1 MYVPAPIIA
10 QNEAFD
16 QSLFWQT
23 LTNRRM
29 VWQDGW
35 AVRPFYKEGHKYNM
49 KTHWPF
55 GGFFLKP
62 SDEKNGTHEYEDYL
76 KECEEEKQLPEEEL
90 EFHCSKDPKK
100 MTMQESQ
107 EEIGKFLCWNK
118 MTPEERR
125 AELEAQKAATCDTEQ
140 AAGDMPC
147 AIEPESAPDTP
158 QGAVLDEAV
167 DAPPGVD
174 SVPGDV
180 SGDAPESAADTVL
193 DNVPDAAEGYVP
205 DAIGALKA
213 PEKEAVNATA
223 QGVIAPETTTAE
235 TLMQQGAEPTRQA
248 AEPEAEAEGISS
260 PQTPEPIELQ
270 EGCCA
275 VQEAEEAPEVE
286 VVPAEAIVPLVKIGG
301 DAPAEKERWAYASEL
316 IGDAF
321 QHWGN
326 GRVLLDMGTGRGK
339 SEFVIRKMAGWAVDR
354 FLKGNYDN
362 RILMICPLT
371 LLHEDLEKRRRA
383 EYLMVFGDDSEEG
396 WDLYKEVLTVIT
408 YQKLEQLCKGD
419 ASDQRI
425 LQELLDRH
433 RIIIADECH
442 YWSEFS
448 AFNINTH
455 YSLDALLQAEK
466 DHTVVYM
473 STTGRDTWKL
483 LEEKGGP
490 TQSERIYRLPQ
501 YYEYVKAAYFYARH
515 NLVTILRRLPAG
527 EKAIVFM
534 ELGDDLVE
542 MEKIFGDTAAYYC
555 SPFNERYRK
564 KYSDFSVCVKDG
576 QQLKDILFT
585 TKAMGVGIGL
595 KDRGVKHIF
604 IDQWN
609 PLEIAQS
616 LGRKRSLDA
625 DDTCTVY
632 FRDYSLDWYWG
643 TNSGL
648 KRFRGMLLNKYLP
661 AQAYMADEEEF
672 NKYLHSD
679 NPEVIQKKI
688 DKSKILEHNVVTGYH
703 INPLGLQQ
711 VKHDLETLY
720 DIMSSTNYPES
731 FMKYAMFN
739 LHQPIKAYRFKDL
752 EDWLYAHLNQPMD
765 SEEMTEKI
773 MSFGYIEKYQ
783 GREPGQMGL
792 NKFLLCYGVKI
803 ISDRENKRNENR
815 NKTFWILIKQ

>member
-1 MYVPAPIIA
+1 
-10 QNEAFD
+10 
-16 QSLFWQT
+16 
-23 LTNRRM
+23 
-29 VWQDGW
+29 
-35 AVRPFYKEGHKYNM
+35 M

-55 GGFFLKP
+55 GGFFLKLL
-62 SDEKNGTHEYEDYL
+62 DEQNGTHEYEDYL
-76 KECEEEKQLPEEEL
+76 KEREEEEQLPEEEL

-100 MTMQESQ
+100 MTMQESM
-107 EEIGKFLCWNK
+107 EEMDRFLHWNR

-125 AELEAQKAATCDTEQ
+125 AELEEQKAATSTTEQ

-147 AIEPESAPDTP
+147 AMKPESAPDTP

-180 SGDAPESAADTVL
+180 SGNAPESAADTVP
-193 DNVPDAAEGYVP
+193 DNVPDAAEGDVPERAGDTAPDSVQDDDLDTIRDAVPEAAEGNAP
-205 DAIGALKA
+205 DAIGALTE
-213 PEKEAVNATA
+213 PEKRAGNATA
-223 QGVIAPETTTAE
+223 QGVIAPEATAEE

-248 AEPEAEAEGISS
+248 AEAEETSS
-260 PQTPEPIELQ
+260 PQTPKPAELQ
-270 EGCCA
+270 EKCCTG
-275 VQEAEEAPEVE
+275 QEAENAPEVE
-286 VVPAEAIVPLVKIGG
+286 VVPAEAIVPLVQIGG
-301 DAPAEKERWAYASEL
+301 DAPAEKERWVYASEL

-339 SEFVIRKMAGWAVDR
+339 SEFVIRKMAGWAVDQ

-383 EYLMVFGDDSEEG
+383 EYLMVLGDDLEEG

-448 AFNINTH
+448 AFNINTP

-466 DHTVVYM
+466 DHTMVYM
-473 STTGRDTWKL
+473 SATGRDTWKL

-515 NLVTILRRLPAG
+515 NLVTILKRLPAG

-534 ELGDDLVE
+534 ELGDDLAE

-648 KRFRGMLLNKYLP
+648 KKFHGMLLNKYLP
-661 AQAYMADEEEF
+661 AQAYMAGEEEF

-688 DKSKILEHNVVTGYH
+688 DKSKILEHNVVNGYH
-703 INPLGLQQ
+703 INPLGVQQ
-711 VKHDLETLY
+711 VEHDIEMLY

-792 NKFLLCYGVKI
+792 NKFLPCYGVKI
-803 ISDRENKRNENR
+803 ISDRENKRNKNR
-815 NKTFWILIKQ
+815 DKTFWILMRQ

>member
-1 MYVPAPIIA
+1 METKMP
-10 QNEAFD
+10 FD
-16 QSLFWQT
+16 
-23 LTNRRM
+23 
-29 VWQDGW
+29 
-35 AVRPFYKEGHKYNM
+35 
-49 KTHWPF
+49 
-55 GGFFLKP
+55 GFFLKLL
-62 SDEKNGTHEYEDYL
+62 DEQNGTHEYEEYIRNC
-76 KECEEEKQLPEEEL
+76 KENPLTEEEQREWR
-90 EFHCSKDPKK
+90 
-100 MTMQESQ
+100 ESTRAA
-107 EEIGKFLCWNK
+107 I
-118 MTPEERR
+118 
-125 AELEAQKAATCDTEQ
+125 AELEQLNA
-140 AAGDMPC
+140 
-147 AIEPESAPDTP
+147 EP
-158 QGAVLDEAV
+158 
-167 DAPPGVD
+167 
-174 SVPGDV
+174 
-180 SGDAPESAADTVL
+180 
-193 DNVPDAAEGYVP
+193 
-205 DAIGALKA
+205 
-213 PEKEAVNATA
+213 
-223 QGVIAPETTTAE
+223 
-235 TLMQQGAEPTRQA
+235 EPTRQA
-248 AEPEAEAEGISS
+248 AEAEGISS
-260 PQTPEPIELQ
+260 PQTPEPTELQ
-270 EGCCA
+270 EGGCA

-339 SEFVIRKMAGWAVDR
+339 SEFVIRKMAGWAVDQ

-419 ASDQRI
+419 VSDQRI

-473 STTGRDTWKL
+473 SATGRDTWKL

-515 NLVTILRRLPAG
+515 NLVTILKRLPAG

-534 ELGDDLVE
+534 ELGDDLAE

-564 KYSDFSVCVKDG
+564 KYSDLSVCVKDG

-595 KDRGVKHIF
+595 KDRDVKHIF

-661 AQAYMADEEEF
+661 AQAYMAGEEEF

-703 INPLGLQQ
+703 INPLGVQQ
-711 VKHDLETLY
+711 VEHDIEMLY

-792 NKFLLCYGVKI
+792 NKFLTCYGVKI
-803 ISDRENKRNENR
+803 ISNRENKRNKNR
-815 NKTFWILIKQ
+815 DKTFWILIKQ

>member
-1 MYVPAPIIA
+1 
-10 QNEAFD
+10 
-16 QSLFWQT
+16 
-23 LTNRRM
+23 
-29 VWQDGW
+29 
-35 AVRPFYKEGHKYNM
+35 M

-55 GGFFLKP
+55 GVFFLKL

-107 EEIGKFLCWNK
+107 EEIGKFLRWNK

-147 AIEPESAPDTP
+147 AIESESAPDTP

-167 DAPPGVD
+167 DAPPGV
-174 SVPGDV
+174 V
-180 SGDAPESAADTVL
+180 SGDAPKSAADTVL

-205 DAIGALKA
+205 ERAGDTVPDSEQDDDLDTIGDDVPEAAEENAPDAIGALTA
-213 PEKEAVNATA
+213 PEA
-223 QGVIAPETTTAE
+223 TTAE
-235 TLMQQGAEPTRQA
+235 TLMQQESEPTRQA
-248 AEPEAEAEGISS
+248 AEPEAEEV
-260 PQTPEPIELQ
+260 PEM
-270 EGCCA
+270 
-275 VQEAEEAPEVE
+275 E
-286 VVPAEAIVPLVKIGG
+286 VVPAEAIVPLVQIGE

-339 SEFVIRKMAGWAVDR
+339 SEFVIRKMAGWAVDQ

-473 STTGRDTWKL
+473 SATGRDTWKL

-515 NLVTILRRLPAG
+515 NLVTILKRLPAG

-534 ELGDDLVE
+534 ELGDDLAE

-564 KYSDFSVCVKDG
+564 KYSDLSVCVKDG
-576 QQLKDILFT
+576 QQLKNILFT

-661 AQAYMADEEEF
+661 AQAYMAGEEEF
-672 NKYLHSD
+672 NKYLHSE

-703 INPLGLQQ
+703 INPLGFQQ
-711 VKHDLETLY
+711 VGHDLEMLY

-731 FMKYAMFN
+731 FMKYAMLN

-803 ISDRENKRNENR
+803 ISDRENKRNKNR
-815 NKTFWILIKQ
+815 DKTFWILIKQ

>member
-1 MYVPAPIIA
+1 
-10 QNEAFD
+10 
-16 QSLFWQT
+16 
-23 LTNRRM
+23 
-29 VWQDGW
+29 
-35 AVRPFYKEGHKYNM
+35 M

-55 GGFFLKP
+55 GGFFLKL

-107 EEIGKFLCWNK
+107 EEIGKFLRWNK

-167 DAPPGVD
+167 DAPPGV
-174 SVPGDV
+174 V

-205 DAIGALKA
+205 ERAGDTVPDSEQDDDLDTIGDDVPEAAEENAPDAIGALTA
-213 PEKEAVNATA
+213 PEA
-223 QGVIAPETTTAE
+223 TTAE
-235 TLMQQGAEPTRQA
+235 TLMQQESEPTRQA
-248 AEPEAEAEGISS
+248 AEPEAEEV
-260 PQTPEPIELQ
+260 PEM
-270 EGCCA
+270 
-275 VQEAEEAPEVE
+275 E
-286 VVPAEAIVPLVKIGG
+286 VVPAEAIVPLVQIGG

-339 SEFVIRKMAGWAVDR
+339 SEFVIRKMAGWAVDQ
-354 FLKGNYDN
+354 FLKGNYDY

-419 ASDQRI
+419 VSDQRI

-448 AFNINTH
+448 VFNINTH

-473 STTGRDTWKL
+473 SATGRDTWKL

-490 TQSERIYRLPQ
+490 TQSECIYRLPQ

-515 NLVTILRRLPAG
+515 NLVTILKSLPAG

-534 ELGDDLVE
+534 ELGDDLAE

-661 AQAYMADEEEF
+661 AQAYMAGEEEF

-679 NPEVIQKKI
+679 YPEVIQKKI

-711 VKHDLETLY
+711 VGHDLETLY
-720 DIMSSTNYPES
+720 DIMSSANYPES

-815 NKTFWILIKQ
+815 DKTFWILIKQ

>member
-1 MYVPAPIIA
+1 
-10 QNEAFD
+10 
-16 QSLFWQT
+16 
-23 LTNRRM
+23 
-29 VWQDGW
+29 
-35 AVRPFYKEGHKYNM
+35 M

-76 KECEEEKQLPEEEL
+76 KECEEEKQLPEEDL

-107 EEIGKFLCWNK
+107 EEIGKFLRWNK
-118 MTPEERR
+118 MTSEERR

-147 AIEPESAPDTP
+147 AIEPESASDTP

-193 DNVPDAAEGYVP
+193 DNVPDATEGYVP
-205 DAIGALKA
+205 DTIGALKA

-260 PQTPEPIELQ
+260 PQTPEPTELQ

-286 VVPAEAIVPLVKIGG
+286 VVPAEAIVPLGQIGG
-301 DAPAEKERWAYASEL
+301 DAPVEEERWAYASEL

-339 SEFVIRKMAGWAVDR
+339 SEFVIRKMAGWAVDQ

-419 ASDQRI
+419 VSDQRI

-473 STTGRDTWKL
+473 SATGRDTWKL

-515 NLVTILRRLPAG
+515 NLVTILKRLPTG

-534 ELGDDLVE
+534 ELGDDLAEIQVCDPALQPTNRTADGLHQAIGGANIPVQVAEKSFHSTLFHLVCGGTE
-542 MEKIFGDTAAYYC
+542 MHG
-555 SPFNERYRK
+555 RY
-564 KYSDFSVCVKDG
+564 
-576 QQLKDILFT
+576 L
-585 TKAMGVGIGL
+585 
-595 KDRGVKHIF
+595 
-604 IDQWN
+604 
-609 PLEIAQS
+609 
-616 LGRKRSLDA
+616 LDA
-625 DDTCTVY
+625 LSLKGAQVNTFRAASRFQIAVGNGLPAMPPDLGILLVVPVHRVFLVTLPVAGSEPDALTVLVKVVHLSG
-632 FRDYSLDWYWG
+632 FREPLAVFIYCPERQQNVSVWVSISLVVDGKVGNHPFGNKLLLTKLFYHG
-643 TNSGL
+643 QILLLRHLHRERQHDAPGKLGVPLVLHSFYGVPEGRPVCISGRRMGRQHDLGVDKLFLLVVEFRFLVVLAEQPFAALVSGPGNSGL
-648 KRFRGMLLNKYLP
+648 PLAALDDGDFEMRTRNRHHPQTKRP
-661 AQAYMADEEEF
+661 
-672 NKYLHSD
+672 
-679 NPEVIQKKI
+679 P
-688 DKSKILEHNVVTGYH
+688 SKIALDERSGIVFGFARR
-703 INPLGLQQ
+703 LG
-711 VKHDLETLY
+711 
-720 DIMSSTNYPES
+720 
-731 FMKYAMFN
+731 
-739 LHQPIKAYRFKDL
+739 
-752 EDWLYAHLNQPMD
+752 
-765 SEEMTEKI
+765 TECHALR
-773 MSFGYIEKYQ
+773 S
-783 GREPGQMGL
+783 
-792 NKFLLCYGVKI
+792 
-803 ISDRENKRNENR
+803 
-815 NKTFWILIKQ
+815 

>member
-1 MYVPAPIIA
+1 
-10 QNEAFD
+10 
-16 QSLFWQT
+16 
-23 LTNRRM
+23 
-29 VWQDGW
+29 
-35 AVRPFYKEGHKYNM
+35 M

-55 GGFFLKP
+55 GVFFLKL
-62 SDEKNGTHEYEDYL
+62 SDEQNGTHEYEDYL
-76 KECEEEKQLPEEEL
+76 KECEGEKQVPEEEL
-90 EFHCSKDPKK
+90 EFHYSKDPKK
-100 MTMQESQ
+100 MTMQESLD
-107 EEIGKFLCWNK
+107 EMGRFLRWNR
-118 MTPEERR
+118 MSPEKRR
-125 AELEAQKAATCDTEQ
+125 AELEAQKAATRATEQ
-140 AAGDMPC
+140 AARDMPC
-147 AIEPESAPDTP
+147 TMEPESAPDIP
-158 QGAVLDEAV
+158 QGTVLDEV
-167 DAPPGVD
+167 LDNPPGVD
-174 SVPGDV
+174 RVLDGV
-180 SGDAPESAADTVL
+180 SGDTPERAMDTAPDS
-193 DNVPDAAEGYVP
+193 VPDDGLDTTGEAVP
-205 DAIGALKA
+205 DAIGTLTAL
-213 PEKEAVNATA
+213 
-223 QGVIAPETTTAE
+223 E
-235 TLMQQGAEPTRQA
+235 TLMQQEVETTRQVAEPEAPEMEVTAAKEMSIPQMPEPAELQEECCTRQA
-248 AEPEAEAEGISS
+248 AAD
-260 PQTPEPIELQ
+260 TP
-270 EGCCA
+270 
-275 VQEAEEAPEVE
+275 E
-286 VVPAEAIVPLVKIGG
+286 VVPAEAIVPLGQIGG

-326 GRVLLDMGTGRGK
+326 GRVLLDMGTGCGK
-339 SEFVIRKMAGWAVDR
+339 SEFVIRKMAGWAVDQ
-354 FLKGNYDN
+354 FLEGNYDN
-362 RILMICPLT
+362 RILMLCPLT

-383 EYLMVFGDDSEEG
+383 EYLMVFGDDLEER
-396 WDLYKEVLTVIT
+396 WDLYKEVLTVMT

-419 ASDQRI
+419 VSNQRI
-425 LQELLDRH
+425 LQELLNRH
-433 RIIIADECH
+433 RMIIADECH

-455 YSLDALLQAEK
+455 YSLDTLLQAEK
-466 DHTVVYM
+466 DHTVIYM
-473 STTGRDTWKL
+473 SATGRDTWKL

-515 NLVTILRRLPAG
+515 NLVTMLKRLPAG
-527 EKAIVFM
+527 EKAIVFV
-534 ELGDDLVE
+534 ELGDDLAE

-564 KYSDFSVCVKDG
+564 KYSDLSVCVKDG

-648 KRFRGMLLNKYLP
+648 KKFRGMLLNKYLP
-661 AQAYMADEEEF
+661 AQAYMAGEEEF
-672 NKYLHSD
+672 DKYLHSD

-688 DKSKILEHNVVTGYH
+688 DQSKILEHNVVTGYH
-703 INPLGLQQ
+703 INPLGFQQ
-711 VKHDLETLY
+711 VKHDLEILD

-792 NKFLLCYGVKI
+792 NRFLLGYGVKI
-803 ISDRENKRNENR
+803 VSGRENKRNENR
-815 NKTFWILIKQ
+815 DKTFWILIKQ

>member
-1 MYVPAPIIA
+1 
-10 QNEAFD
+10 
-16 QSLFWQT
+16 
-23 LTNRRM
+23 
-29 VWQDGW
+29 
-35 AVRPFYKEGHKYNM
+35 M

-55 GGFFLKP
+55 GGFFLKL
-62 SDEKNGTHEYEDYL
+62 SDEKNGTHEYEGYL
-76 KECEEEKQLPEEEL
+76 KEREGEKQMPEEEL
-90 EFHCSKDPKK
+90 EFHYSKDPKK
-100 MTMQESQ
+100 MTMQESLD
-107 EEIGKFLCWNK
+107 EIGRFLRWNK
-118 MTPEERR
+118 MSPEERR
-125 AELEAQKAATCDTEQ
+125 AELEAQKAATRATEQ
-140 AAGDMPC
+140 AAGDRPC
-147 AIEPESAPDTP
+147 TMEPESAPDIP
-158 QGAVLDEAV
+158 QGAVLDEV
-167 DAPPGVD
+167 LDNPPGVD
-174 SVPGDV
+174 RVLDGV
-180 SGDAPESAADTVL
+180 SGDAPEKAMDTAPDSVPDDSSDITEEAVPEAAEG
-193 DNVPDAAEGYVP
+193 NVPDE
-205 DAIGALKA
+205 IGTLTAL
-213 PEKEAVNATA
+213 
-223 QGVIAPETTTAE
+223 E
-235 TLMQQGAEPTRQA
+235 TLMQQETETTRQ
-248 AEPEAEAEGISS
+248 
-260 PQTPEPIELQ
+260 
-270 EGCCA
+270 
-275 VQEAEEAPEVE
+275 VAEEVPEVE
-286 VVPAEAIVPLVKIGG
+286 VVPAEAIVPLGQIGG

-326 GRVLLDMGTGRGK
+326 GRVLLDMGTGCGK
-339 SEFVIRKMAGWAVDR
+339 SEFVIRKMAGWAVDQ
-354 FLKGNYDN
+354 FMDGNYDN
-362 RILMICPLT
+362 RILMLCPLT

-383 EYLMVFGDDSEEG
+383 EYLMVFGDDLEER
-396 WDLYKEVLTVIT
+396 WDLYKEVLTVMT
-408 YQKLEQLCKGD
+408 YQKLEQFCKGD
-419 ASDQRI
+419 VSNQRI
-425 LQELLDRH
+425 LQELLNRH
-433 RIIIADECH
+433 RMIIADECH

-455 YSLDALLQAEK
+455 YSLDTLLQAEK
-466 DHTVVYM
+466 DHTVIYM
-473 STTGRDTWKL
+473 SATGRDTWQL

-515 NLVTILRRLPAG
+515 NLVTMLKRLPAG
-527 EKAIVFM
+527 EKAIVFV
-534 ELGDDLVE
+534 ELGDDLAE

-564 KYSDFSVCVKDG
+564 KYSDLSVCVKDG

-648 KRFRGMLLNKYLP
+648 KKFRGMLLNKYLP
-661 AQAYMADEEEF
+661 AQAYMEGEEEF
-672 NKYLHSD
+672 DKYLHSD

-688 DKSKILEHNVVTGYH
+688 DQSKILEHNVVTGYH
-703 INPLGLQQ
+703 INPLGFQQ
-711 VKHDLETLY
+711 VKHDLEILD
-720 DIMSSTNYPES
+720 DIMSATNYPES

-783 GREPGQMGL
+783 RREPGQMGL
-792 NKFLLCYGVKI
+792 NRFLLGYGVKI
-803 ISDRENKRNENR
+803 VSGRENKRNENR
-815 NKTFWILIKQ
+815 DKTFWILIKQ

>member
-1 MYVPAPIIA
+1 
-10 QNEAFD
+10 
-16 QSLFWQT
+16 
-23 LTNRRM
+23 
-29 VWQDGW
+29 
-35 AVRPFYKEGHKYNM
+35 M

-100 MTMQESQ
+100 MTMQESL
-107 EEIGKFLCWNK
+107 EEVDRFLCWNK

-125 AELEAQKAATCDTEQ
+125 AELEAQKAATRATEQ

-147 AIEPESAPDTP
+147 AMEPESAPDTP

-167 DAPPGVD
+167 DAPPDVD

-180 SGDAPESAADTVL
+180 SGDAPESAADTVS
-193 DNVPDAAEGYVP
+193 DNVPDATEGYVPDAAEGDVPERAGDTAPDSVQDDDLDTIRETAPDAAKGNAP
-205 DAIGALKA
+205 DAIGALTA
-213 PEKEAVNATA
+213 QEKEVVDATA
-223 QGVIAPETTTAE
+223 QGVIAPEATAAE

-248 AEPEAEAEGISS
+248 AELEAEAEGTSS
-260 PQTPEPIELQ
+260 PQTPKPAEPQ
-270 EGCCA
+270 EGCCTG
-275 VQEAEEAPEVE
+275 QEAEKAPEVE
-286 VVPAEAIVPLVKIGG
+286 VVPAEAIVTLVQTGE
-301 DAPAEKERWAYASEL
+301 DAPAEKEQWVYASEL

-339 SEFVIRKMAGWAVDR
+339 SEFVIRKMAGWAVDQ

-466 DHTVVYM
+466 DHTMVYM
-473 STTGRDTWKL
+473 SATGRDTWKL

-490 TQSERIYRLPQ
+490 TQFERIYRLPQ

-515 NLVTILRRLPAG
+515 NLVTILKRLPAG

-534 ELGDDLVE
+534 ELGDDLAE

-564 KYSDFSVCVKDG
+564 KYSDLSVCVKDG

-616 LGRKRSLDA
+616 LGRKRSLDT

-648 KRFRGMLLNKYLP
+648 KKFHGMLLNKYLP
-661 AQAYMADEEEF
+661 AQAYMAGEEEF

-688 DKSKILEHNVVTGYH
+688 DKSKILEHNVVNGYH

-711 VKHDLETLY
+711 VGHDLEMLY

-773 MSFGYIEKYQ
+773 MSFGYIERYH
-783 GREPGQMGL
+783 GREPGQAGL
-792 NKFLLCYGVKI
+792 NKFLPCYGVKI

-815 NKTFWILIKQ
+815 DKTFWILIKQ

>member
-1 MYVPAPIIA
+1 MSD
-10 QNEAFD
+10 E
-16 QSLFWQT
+16 
-23 LTNRRM
+23 
-29 VWQDGW
+29 
-35 AVRPFYKEGHKYNM
+35 
-49 KTHWPF
+49 KTRWPF
-55 GGFFLKP
+55 GGFFLKL
-62 SDEKNGTHEYEDYL
+62 SDEQNGTHEYEDYP
-76 KECEEEKQLPEEEL
+76 KECEGEKQMPEEEL
-90 EFHCSKDPKK
+90 EFHYSKDPKK
-100 MTMQESQ
+100 MTMRESLD
-107 EEIGKFLCWNK
+107 EIGRFLRWNR
-118 MTPEERR
+118 MSPEERR
-125 AELEAQKAATCDTEQ
+125 AELEAQKAATRATEQ
-140 AAGDMPC
+140 AARDMPC
-147 AIEPESAPDTP
+147 TMEPESAPDIP
-158 QGAVLDEAV
+158 QGTVLDEV
-167 DAPPGVD
+167 LDNPPGVD
-174 SVPGDV
+174 RVLDGV
-180 SGDAPESAADTVL
+180 SGDTPERAMDTAPDSVPDDGPDTTEEAVPEAAEG
-193 DNVPDAAEGYVP
+193 NVPDE
-205 DAIGALKA
+205 IGAL
-213 PEKEAVNATA
+213 TA
-223 QGVIAPETTTAE
+223 LE
-235 TLMQQGAEPTRQA
+235 TLMQQEAETTRQV
-248 AEPEAEAEGISS
+248 AEPEA
-260 PQTPEPIELQ
+260 
-270 EGCCA
+270 
-275 VQEAEEAPEVE
+275 PEV
-286 VVPAEAIVPLVKIGG
+286 VLTEAIVPLGQIGG

-326 GRVLLDMGTGRGK
+326 GRVLLDMGTGCGK
-339 SEFVIRKMAGWAVDR
+339 SEFVIRKMAGWAVDQ
-354 FLKGNYDN
+354 FLDGNYDN
-362 RILMICPLT
+362 RILMLCPLT

-383 EYLMVFGDDSEEG
+383 EYLMVFGDDLEER
-396 WDLYKEVLTVIT
+396 WDLYKEVLTVMT

-419 ASDQRI
+419 VSNQRI
-425 LQELLDRH
+425 LQELLNRH

-455 YSLDALLQAEK
+455 YSLDTLLQAEK
-466 DHTVVYM
+466 DHTVIYM
-473 STTGRDTWKL
+473 SATGRDTWQL

-515 NLVTILRRLPAG
+515 NLVTMLKRLPAG
-527 EKAIVFM
+527 EKAIVFV
-534 ELGDDLVE
+534 ELGDDLAE
-542 MEKIFGDTAAYYC
+542 MKKIFGDTAAYYC

-564 KYSDFSVCVKDG
+564 KYSDLSVCVKDG

-648 KRFRGMLLNKYLP
+648 KKFRGMLLNKYLP
-661 AQAYMADEEEF
+661 AQAYMAGEEEF
-672 NKYLHSD
+672 DKYLHSD
-679 NPEVIQKKI
+679 NPEMIQKKI
-688 DKSKILEHNVVTGYH
+688 NQSKILEHNVVTGYH
-703 INPLGLQQ
+703 INPLGFQQ
-711 VKHDLETLY
+711 VKHDLEILY

-739 LHQPIKAYRFKDL
+739 LHQPIRVYRFKDL

-792 NKFLLCYGVKI
+792 NRFLLGYGVKI
-803 ISDRENKRNENR
+803 VSGRENKRNENR
-815 NKTFWILIKQ
+815 DKTFWILIKQ

>member
-1 MYVPAPIIA
+1 MS
-10 QNEAFD
+10 D
-16 QSLFWQT
+16 
-23 LTNRRM
+23 
-29 VWQDGW
+29 
-35 AVRPFYKEGHKYNM
+35 K

-55 GGFFLKP
+55 DGFYLKLL
-62 SDEKNGTHEYEDYL
+62 DEQNGTHEYEDYL
-76 KECEEEKQLPEEEL
+76 KEREGEEQLPEEEL

-100 MTMQESQ
+100 MTMQESM
-107 EEIGKFLCWNK
+107 EEMDRFLRWNK

-125 AELEAQKAATCDTEQ
+125 AELEVQKAATRATEQ

-147 AIEPESAPDTP
+147 AMEPESAPDTL
-158 QGAVLDEAV
+158 QDAVLDEAL
-167 DAPPGVD
+167 DTP
-174 SVPGDV
+174 PGDV
-180 SGDAPESAADTVL
+180 SGDAPESTADTVP
-193 DNVPDAAEGYVP
+193 DNVPDAAEEYVPERAGDTVPDSEQDDDLDTIGDAVPEAAEENAP
-205 DAIGALKA
+205 DAIGALTA
-213 PEKEAVNATA
+213 QEKEAVDATA
-223 QGVIAPETTTAE
+223 QGVIAPEATAAE
-235 TLMQQGAEPTRQA
+235 TLIQQGAEPTRQ
-248 AEPEAEAEGISS
+248 EAEAEGISS
-260 PQTPEPIELQ
+260 SQTPEPAELQ

-275 VQEAEEAPEVE
+275 VQEAEEVPEVE
-286 VVPAEAIVPLVKIGG
+286 VVPAEAIAPLGQTGG
-301 DAPAEKERWAYASEL
+301 DTPAEKEQWVYASEL

-321 QHWGN
+321 QHWEN

-339 SEFVIRKMAGWAVDR
+339 SEFVIRKMAGWAVDQ

-466 DHTVVYM
+466 DHTMVYM
-473 STTGRDTWKL
+473 SATGRDTWKL
-483 LEEKGGP
+483 LEEKGSP

-515 NLVTILRRLPAG
+515 NLVTILKRLPAG

-534 ELGDDLVE
+534 ELGDDLAE

-648 KRFRGMLLNKYLP
+648 KKFHGMLLNKYLP
-661 AQAYMADEEEF
+661 AQAYMAGEEEF

-711 VKHDLETLY
+711 VGHDLETLY

-792 NKFLLCYGVKI
+792 NKFLPCYGVKI

-815 NKTFWILIKQ
+815 DKTFWILIKQ

>member
-1 MYVPAPIIA
+1 MSD
-10 QNEAFD
+10 E
-16 QSLFWQT
+16 
-23 LTNRRM
+23 
-29 VWQDGW
+29 
-35 AVRPFYKEGHKYNM
+35 
-49 KTHWPF
+49 KTRWPF
-55 GGFFLKP
+55 SGFFLKL
-62 SDEKNGTHEYEDYL
+62 SDEQNGTHEYEDYL
-76 KECEEEKQLPEEEL
+76 KECEGEKQMPEEEL
-90 EFHCSKDPKK
+90 EFHYSKDPKK
-100 MTMQESQ
+100 MTMQESL
-107 EEIGKFLCWNK
+107 EEMGRLLRWNR
-118 MTPEERR
+118 MSPEERR
-125 AELEAQKAATCDTEQ
+125 AELEAQKAATRATEQ
-140 AAGDMPC
+140 AAGDIPC
-147 AIEPESAPDTP
+147 AMEPESTPDIP
-158 QGAVLDEAV
+158 QGTVLDEV
-167 DAPPGVD
+167 LDNPPGVD
-174 SVPGDV
+174 SVLDGV
-180 SGDAPESAADTVL
+180 SGDAPEKAMDTAPDSVPDDGSDITEEAVPEAAEG
-193 DNVPDAAEGYVP
+193 NVPDE
-205 DAIGALKA
+205 IGTLTAL
-213 PEKEAVNATA
+213 
-223 QGVIAPETTTAE
+223 E
-235 TLMQQGAEPTRQA
+235 TLMQQEVETTRQA
-248 AEPEAEAEGISS
+248 AEPETEAEGISS
-260 PQTPEPIELQ
+260 LKTPEPAELQ
-270 EGCCA
+270 EGCCTG
-275 VQEAEEAPEVE
+275 QEAEEALEVE
-286 VVPAEAIVPLVKIGG
+286 VVPAEAIVPLGQIGG
-301 DAPAEKERWAYASEL
+301 DAPAEKERWVYASEL

-326 GRVLLDMGTGRGK
+326 GRVLLDMGTGCGK
-339 SEFVIRKMAGWAVDR
+339 SEFVIRKMAGWAVDQ
-354 FLKGNYDN
+354 FLEGNYDN
-362 RILMICPLT
+362 RILMLCPLT

-383 EYLMVFGDDSEEG
+383 EYLMVFGDDLEER
-396 WDLYKEVLTVIT
+396 WDLYKEVLTVMT

-419 ASDQRI
+419 VSNQRI

-433 RIIIADECH
+433 RTIIADECH

-455 YSLDALLQAEK
+455 YSLDTLLQAEK
-466 DHTVVYM
+466 DHTVIYM
-473 STTGRDTWKL
+473 SATGRDTWQL

-515 NLVTILRRLPAG
+515 NLVTMLKRLPAG
-527 EKAIVFM
+527 EKAIVFV
-534 ELGDDLVE
+534 ELGDDLAE

-564 KYSDFSVCVKDG
+564 KYSDLSVCVKDG

-648 KRFRGMLLNKYLP
+648 KKFRGMLLNKYLP
-661 AQAYMADEEEF
+661 AQAYMAGEEEF
-672 NKYLHSD
+672 DKYLHSD

-688 DKSKILEHNVVTGYH
+688 DQSKILEHNVVTGYH
-703 INPLGLQQ
+703 INPLGFQQ
-711 VKHDLETLY
+711 VKHDLEILY

-739 LHQPIKAYRFKDL
+739 LHQPIRAYRFKDL

-783 GREPGQMGL
+783 GREPGQIGL
-792 NKFLLCYGVKI
+792 NRFLLGYGVKI
-803 ISDRENKRNENR
+803 VSDRENKRNENR
-815 NKTFWILIKQ
+815 DKTFWILIKQ

>member
-1 MYVPAPIIA
+1 MS
-10 QNEAFD
+10 D
-16 QSLFWQT
+16 
-23 LTNRRM
+23 
-29 VWQDGW
+29 
-35 AVRPFYKEGHKYNM
+35 K
-49 KTHWPF
+49 KTRWPF
-55 GGFFLKP
+55 GGFFLKLL
-62 SDEKNGTHEYEDYL
+62 DEQNGTHEYEDYL
-76 KECEEEKQLPEEEL
+76 KEREGEEQLPEEEL

-100 MTMQESQ
+100 MTMQESL
-107 EEIGKFLCWNK
+107 EEVDKFLHWNR

-125 AELEAQKAATCDTEQ
+125 AELEAQKAATRATEQ

-147 AIEPESAPDTP
+147 AMEPKSAPDTP
-158 QGAVLDEAV
+158 QDAVLDEAV

-174 SVPGDV
+174 SMQGDV
-180 SGDAPESAADTVL
+180 SGDASESAADTVP
-193 DNVPDAAEGYVP
+193 DNVPDATEGYVPERAGDTVPDSVQDDDLDTTRETAPDTAEGNVP
-205 DAIGALKA
+205 DAIGALTA

-223 QGVIAPETTTAE
+223 QGVIAPEATAAE
-235 TLMQQGAEPTRQA
+235 TLMQQGAEPTRQ
-248 AEPEAEAEGISS
+248 EAEAYGTSS
-260 PQTPEPIELQ
+260 PQTSEPTELQ
-270 EGCCA
+270 EGCCT
-275 VQEAEEAPEVE
+275 VQEAEEVPEVE
-286 VVPAEAIVPLVKIGG
+286 VVPAEAIVPLEQIGG

-321 QHWGN
+321 QHWEN

-339 SEFVIRKMAGWAVDR
+339 SEFVIRKMAGWAVDQ

-466 DHTVVYM
+466 DHTMVYM
-473 STTGRDTWKL
+473 SATGRDTWKL

-515 NLVTILRRLPAG
+515 NLVTILKRLPAG

-534 ELGDDLVE
+534 ELGDDLAE

-564 KYSDFSVCVKDG
+564 KYSDLSVCVKDG

-648 KRFRGMLLNKYLP
+648 KKFHGMLLNKYLP
-661 AQAYMADEEEF
+661 AQAYMAGEEEF

-688 DKSKILEHNVVTGYH
+688 DKSKILEHNVVNGYH
-703 INPLGLQQ
+703 INPLGVQQ
-711 VKHDLETLY
+711 VEHDIEMLY

-792 NKFLLCYGVKI
+792 NKFLPCYGVKI
-803 ISDRENKRNENR
+803 ISDRENKRNKNR
-815 NKTFWILIKQ
+815 DKTFWILMRQ

>member
-1 MYVPAPIIA
+1 MAGLCA
-10 QNEAFD
+10 
-16 QSLFWQT
+16 L
-23 LTNRRM
+23 
-29 VWQDGW
+29 
-35 AVRPFYKEGHKYNM
+35 FYKEGHKYNM

-55 GGFFLKP
+55 GGFFLKL

-107 EEIGKFLCWNK
+107 EEIGKFLRWNK

-167 DAPPGVD
+167 DAPPGV
-174 SVPGDV
+174 V

-193 DNVPDAAEGYVP
+193 DNVPDATEGYVP

-248 AEPEAEAEGISS
+248 AEPESEAEGISS
-260 PQTPEPIELQ
+260 PQTPEPTELQ

-321 QHWGN
+321 QHWGD

-339 SEFVIRKMAGWAVDR
+339 SEFVIRKMAGWAVDQ

-419 ASDQRI
+419 VSDQRI

-473 STTGRDTWKL
+473 SATGRDTWEL

-515 NLVTILRRLPAG
+515 NLVTILKRLPAG

-534 ELGDDLVE
+534 ELGDDLAE

-564 KYSDFSVCVKDG
+564 KYSDLSVCVKDG
-576 QQLKDILFT
+576 QQLKNILFT

-661 AQAYMADEEEF
+661 AQAYMA
-672 NKYLHSD
+672 
-679 NPEVIQKKI
+679 
-688 DKSKILEHNVVTGYH
+688 G
-703 INPLGLQQ
+703 
-711 VKHDLETLY
+711 
-720 DIMSSTNYPES
+720 
-731 FMKYAMFN
+731 
-739 LHQPIKAYRFKDL
+739 
-752 EDWLYAHLNQPMD
+752 
-765 SEEMTEKI
+765 
-773 MSFGYIEKYQ
+773 
-783 GREPGQMGL
+783 
-792 NKFLLCYGVKI
+792 
-803 ISDRENKRNENR
+803 
-815 NKTFWILIKQ
+815 

>member
-1 MYVPAPIIA
+1 MS
-10 QNEAFD
+10 D
-16 QSLFWQT
+16 
-23 LTNRRM
+23 
-29 VWQDGW
+29 
-35 AVRPFYKEGHKYNM
+35 K

-55 GGFFLKP
+55 GGFFLKLL
-62 SDEKNGTHEYEDYL
+62 DEQNGTHEYEDYL
-76 KECEEEKQLPEEEL
+76 KEREGEEQLPEEEL
-90 EFHCSKDPKK
+90 EFHCSKDLKK
-100 MTMQESQ
+100 MTMQESL
-107 EEIGKFLCWNK
+107 EEVDKFLRWNK
-118 MTPEERR
+118 MTPEERW
-125 AELEAQKAATCDTEQ
+125 AELEAQKAATCATEQ

-147 AIEPESAPDTP
+147 TMEPESAPDTL
-158 QGAVLDEAV
+158 QDAVLDETLNT
-167 DAPPGVD
+167 PP
-174 SVPGDV
+174 SDV
-180 SGDAPESAADTVL
+180 SGDAPESAADTVP
-193 DNVPDAAEGYVP
+193 DNVPDATEGYVPDAAEGDVPERAGDTAPGSVQDDDLDTIRDAMPEVAEGNAP
-205 DAIGALKA
+205 DAIGALTE
-213 PEKEAVNATA
+213 PEKRAWNATA
-223 QGVIAPETTTAE
+223 QGVIAPEATAAE
-235 TLMQQGAEPTRQA
+235 TLIQQGAEPTRQA
-248 AEPEAEAEGISS
+248 AEAEGTSS
-260 PQTPEPIELQ
+260 PQTPEPAELQ
-270 EGCCA
+270 EKCCT
-275 VQEAEEAPEVE
+275 VQEAEEVPEVE
-286 VVPAEAIVPLVKIGG
+286 VVPAEAIVPLVQIGG
-301 DAPAEKERWAYASEL
+301 DAPAEKERWVYASEL

-339 SEFVIRKMAGWAVDR
+339 SEFVIRKMAGWAVDQ

-466 DHTVVYM
+466 DHTMVYM
-473 STTGRDTWKL
+473 SATGRDTWKL
-483 LEEKGGP
+483 LEEKGDP

-515 NLVTILRRLPAG
+515 NLVTILKRLPAG

-534 ELGDDLVE
+534 ELGDDLAE

-564 KYSDFSVCVKDG
+564 KYSDLSVYVKDG

-648 KRFRGMLLNKYLP
+648 KKFHGMLLNKYLP
-661 AQAYMADEEEF
+661 AQAYMAGEEEF

-688 DKSKILEHNVVTGYH
+688 DKSKILEHNVVNGYH
-703 INPLGLQQ
+703 INPLGIQQ
-711 VKHDLETLY
+711 VEHDIEMLY

-765 SEEMTEKI
+765 SEKMTEKI

-792 NKFLLCYGVKI
+792 NKFLPCYGVKI
-803 ISDRENKRNENR
+803 ISDRENKRNKNR
-815 NKTFWILIKQ
+815 DKTFWILMRQ

>member
-1 MYVPAPIIA
+1 MSD
-10 QNEAFD
+10 E
-16 QSLFWQT
+16 
-23 LTNRRM
+23 
-29 VWQDGW
+29 
-35 AVRPFYKEGHKYNM
+35 

-55 GGFFLKP
+55 GGFFLKL

-76 KECEEEKQLPEEEL
+76 KKCEGKKQVPEEEL
-90 EFHCSKDPKK
+90 EFHYSKDPKK
-100 MTMQESQ
+100 MTMQESL
-107 EEIGKFLCWNK
+107 EEVGRLLRWNR
-118 MTPEERR
+118 MSPEERR
-125 AELEAQKAATCDTEQ
+125 AELEAQKTATRATEQ
-140 AAGDMPC
+140 AARDMPC
-147 AIEPESAPDTP
+147 TMEPESAPDIP
-158 QGAVLDEAV
+158 QGAVLDEV
-167 DAPPGVD
+167 LDNPPGVD
-174 SVPGDV
+174 SVLDGV
-180 SGDAPESAADTVL
+180 SGDTPERVMDTAPDSVPDDGPDITEEAVPEAAEG
-193 DNVPDAAEGYVP
+193 NVPDE
-205 DAIGALKA
+205 ISTLTAL
-213 PEKEAVNATA
+213 V
-223 QGVIAPETTTAE
+223 
-235 TLMQQGAEPTRQA
+235 TLMQQGAETTRQA
-248 AEPEAEAEGISS
+248 AEPETEADEISS
-260 PQTPEPIELQ
+260 PKTPETAEPQ
-270 EGCCA
+270 EKCCA
-275 VQEAEEAPEVE
+275 VQEAEEASEVE
-286 VVPAEAIVPLVKIGG
+286 VVPAEAIVPLGQVGG
-301 DAPAEKERWAYASEL
+301 DAPAEKELWVYASEL

-326 GRVLLDMGTGRGK
+326 GRVLLDMGAGCGK
-339 SEFVIRKMAGWAVDR
+339 SEFVIRKMAGWAVDQ
-354 FLKGNYDN
+354 FLEGNYDN
-362 RILMICPLT
+362 RILMLCPLT

-383 EYLMVFGDDSEEG
+383 EYLMVFGDDLEER
-396 WDLYKEVLTVIT
+396 WDLYKEVLTVMT

-419 ASDQRI
+419 VSNQRI

-433 RIIIADECH
+433 RTIIADECH

-455 YSLDALLQAEK
+455 YSLDTLLQAEK
-466 DHTVVYM
+466 DHTVIYM
-473 STTGRDTWKL
+473 SATGRDTWQL

-515 NLVTILRRLPAG
+515 NLVTMLKRLPAG
-527 EKAIVFM
+527 EKAIVFV
-534 ELGDDLVE
+534 ELGDDLAE

-564 KYSDFSVCVKDG
+564 KYSDLSVCVKDG

-648 KRFRGMLLNKYLP
+648 KKFRGMLLNKYLP
-661 AQAYMADEEEF
+661 AQAYMAGEEEF
-672 NKYLHSD
+672 DKYLHSD

-688 DKSKILEHNVVTGYH
+688 NQSKILEHNVVTGYH
-703 INPLGLQQ
+703 INPLGFQQ
-711 VKHDLETLY
+711 VKHDLEILY

-739 LHQPIKAYRFKDL
+739 LHQPIRAYRFKDL

-783 GREPGQMGL
+783 GREPGQIGL
-792 NKFLLCYGVKI
+792 NRFLLGYGVKI
-803 ISDRENKRNENR
+803 VSDRENKRNENR
-815 NKTFWILIKQ
+815 DKTFWILIKQ

>member
-1 MYVPAPIIA
+1 
-10 QNEAFD
+10 
-16 QSLFWQT
+16 
-23 LTNRRM
+23 
-29 VWQDGW
+29 
-35 AVRPFYKEGHKYNM
+35 M

-55 GGFFLKP
+55 GVFFLKP

-100 MTMQESQ
+100 MTMQESL
-107 EEIGKFLCWNK
+107 EEVDRFLCWNK

-125 AELEAQKAATCDTEQ
+125 AELEAQKAATRATEQ

-147 AIEPESAPDTP
+147 AMEPESAPDTP

-167 DAPPGVD
+167 DAPPDVD

-180 SGDAPESAADTVL
+180 SGDAPESAADTVS
-193 DNVPDAAEGYVP
+193 DNVPDATEGYVPDAAEGDVPERAGDTAPDSVQDDDLDTIRETAPDAAKGNAP
-205 DAIGALKA
+205 DAIGALTA
-213 PEKEAVNATA
+213 QEKEVVDATA
-223 QGVIAPETTTAE
+223 QGVIAPEATAAE

-248 AEPEAEAEGISS
+248 AELEAEAEGTSS
-260 PQTPEPIELQ
+260 PQTPKPAEPQ
-270 EGCCA
+270 EGCCTG
-275 VQEAEEAPEVE
+275 QEAEKAPEVE
-286 VVPAEAIVPLVKIGG
+286 VVPAEAIVTLVQTGE
-301 DAPAEKERWAYASEL
+301 DAPAEKEQWVYASEL

-339 SEFVIRKMAGWAVDR
+339 SEFVIRKMAGWAVDQ

-466 DHTVVYM
+466 DHTMVYM
-473 STTGRDTWKL
+473 SATGRDTWKL

-490 TQSERIYRLPQ
+490 TQFERIYRLPQ

-515 NLVTILRRLPAG
+515 NLVTILKRLPAG

-534 ELGDDLVE
+534 ELGDDLAE

-564 KYSDFSVCVKDG
+564 KYSDLSVCVKDG

-616 LGRKRSLDA
+616 LGRKRSLDT

-648 KRFRGMLLNKYLP
+648 KKFHGMLLNKYLP
-661 AQAYMADEEEF
+661 AQAYMAGEEEF

-688 DKSKILEHNVVTGYH
+688 DKSKILEHNVVNGYH

-711 VKHDLETLY
+711 VGHDLEMLY

-773 MSFGYIEKYQ
+773 MSFGYIERYH
-783 GREPGQMGL
+783 GREPGQAGL
-792 NKFLLCYGVKI
+792 NKFLPCYGVKI

-815 NKTFWILIKQ
+815 DKTFWILIKQ